1 MQNIFHSN
9 VPRDKSGGFTLIE
22 MAVVV
27 FLIGILATM
36 GLSAASSILANS
48 AISNTKKKQEV
59 IRDVLITYMA
69 TNKRLPCPAIDENGI
84 EAKSAAVPSICTGY
98 FGILPYQTL
107 GLSKSAALDGWEN
120 LFSYAVSSQWTLAYA
135 NTNTA
140 TTSNNA
146 NISFN
151 AGDAG
156 TLPVSNRTPA
166 TNATNTS
173 LGSDAIIVI
182 SHGMNGLG
190 ALTSKGT
197 RNSLPSNV
205 SDEFANVA
213 PDTFVVPA
221 SFYQREYTD
230 IDVPTYGSFDD
241 VLLRLSAAEIISQL
255 TKDGAIKSANAE
267 WAEQLVNIKNA
278 IIGYMLSTANLGCPV
293 PEATQIDNILSD
305 NNIPLID
312 PWGDSI
318 SANYTPGYCKLKNG
332 YVTKYPSCVATST
345 GPIASYTITTPN
357 GGTILGETND
367 KILGSAPAIFG
378 AKCI

>member
-1 MQNIFHSN
+1 MRTKYQL
-9 VPRDKSGGFTLIE
+9 GFTLVE

-36 GLSAASSILANS
+36 GLSAANSILTNS
-48 AISNTKKKQEV
+48 SISNTKKKQEV

-69 TNKRLPCPAIDENGI
+69 THKRLPCPAIDENGI

-98 FGILPYQTL
+98 FGVLPYQTL

-135 NTNTA
+135 NANTA
-140 TTSNNA
+140 TTSKNA
-146 NISFN
+146 NIAFN
-151 AGDAG
+151 TGDAG
-156 TLPVSNRTPA
+156 ALPVSNRTPA
-166 TNATNTS
+166 TNATSTS
-173 LGSDAIIVI
+173 LGSDAVIII
-182 SHGMNGLG
+182 SHGANGLG
-190 ALTSKGT
+190 AVTSKGT
-197 RNSLPSNV
+197 RNSLPANL

-267 WAEQLVNIKNA
+267 WAEQIQNINNALASYILDPGAANCSPPVNQNVFEDLLIA
-278 IIGYMLSTANLGCPV
+278 
-293 PEATQIDNILSD
+293 
-305 NNIPLID
+305 NNINLTD
-312 PWGDSI
+312 PWGGII
-318 SANYTPGYCKLKNG
+318 SYNRLLVKLDKEGKPTPPTASTVYTLATTTAGKFIQAPTVPVFYD
-332 YVTKYPSCVATST
+332 KYKGIIGNTCS
-345 GPIASYTITTPN
+345 
-357 GGTILGETND
+357 
-367 KILGSAPAIFG
+367 
-378 AKCI
+378 

>member
-1 MQNIFHSN
+1 MRTKYQL
-9 VPRDKSGGFTLIE
+9 GFTLVE

-36 GLSAASSILANS
+36 GLSAANSILANS
-48 AISNTKKKQEV
+48 SISNTKKKQEV
-59 IRDVLITYMA
+59 IRDVLITYLA

-140 TTSNNA
+140 TTSNNS
-146 NISFN
+146 NIAFN
-151 AGDAG
+151 TGDAG
-156 TLPVSNRTPA
+156 ALPISNRTPA

-173 LGSDAIIVI
+173 LGSDAVIVI

-213 PDTFVVPA
+213 PDTFAVPA
-221 SFYQREYTD
+221 TFYQREYTD

-241 VLLRLSAAEIISQL
+241 VLTRLSATEIISQL

-267 WAEQLVNIKNA
+267 WAEQIENINNA
-278 IIGYMLSTANLGCPV
+278 LASYMLDSSSANCEPPADLT
-293 PEATQIDNILSD
+293 EFQNLLIN
-305 NNIPLID
+305 NNISISD
-312 PWGDSI
+312 PWGGNITYNRLIFRLDDEGKPTPA
-318 SANYTPGYCKLKNG
+318 SASAPYAL
-332 YVTKYPSCVATST
+332 ATST
-345 GPIASYTITTPN
+345 AGKFMRVPTIAVFY
-357 GGTILGETND
+357 
-367 KILGSAPAIFG
+367 
-378 AKCI
+378 AKYKDIIENNCP

>member
-1 MQNIFHSN
+1 MRTKYQL
-9 VPRDKSGGFTLIE
+9 GFTLVE

-36 GLSAASSILANS
+36 GLSAANSILANS
-48 AISNTKKKQEV
+48 SISNTKKKQEV

-84 EAKSAAVPSICTGY
+84 EAKSATVPSICTGY
-98 FGILPYQTL
+98 FGVLPYQTL

-140 TTSNNA
+140 TTSNNS
-146 NISFN
+146 NIAFN
-151 AGDAG
+151 PGDAG

-173 LGSDAIIVI
+173 LGSDAVIII

-197 RNSLPSNV
+197 RNSLPANT
-205 SDEFANVA
+205 SDEFANAA
-213 PDTFVVPA
+213 PDTFAVPTT
-221 SFYQREYTD
+221 FYQREYTD

-241 VLLRLSAAEIISQL
+241 VILRLSSTEIASQL

-267 WAEQLVNIKNA
+267 WAEQQQNISNA
-278 IIGYMLSTANLGCPV
+278 VIGFIFSATNPNCLTPAATDITNLL
-293 PEATQIDNILSD
+293 ID
-305 NNIPLID
+305 NNIPAVD
-312 PWGDSI
+312 PWGDLIQSNY
-318 SANYTPGYCKLKNG
+318 SRNVCQLKANGN
-332 YVTKYPSCVATST
+332 VTSSSCGAETST
-345 GPIASYTITTPN
+345 TTALFTIFSPK
-357 GGTILGETND
+357 GGTVNGITNTRM
-367 KILGSAPAIFG
+367 LGSPSFNTMMAN
-378 AKCI
+378 KCP

>member
-9 VPRDKSGGFTLIE
+9 VLRDKSGGFTLIE

-36 GLSAASSILANS
+36 GLSAANSILANS
-48 AISNTKKKQEV
+48 SISNTKKKQEV
-59 IRDVLITYMA
+59 IKDVLITYMA

-84 EAKSAAVPSICTGY
+84 EAKSATVPSICTGY
-98 FGILPYQTL
+98 FGVLPYQTL

-140 TTSNNA
+140 TTSNNS
-146 NISFN
+146 NIAFN
-151 AGDAG
+151 TGDAG
-156 TLPVSNRTPA
+156 ALPISNRTPA

-173 LGSDAIIVI
+173 LGSDAVIVI

-190 ALTSKGT
+190 AFTSKGT

-205 SDEFANVA
+205 SDEFANVV
-213 PDTFVVPA
+213 PDTFSVPA
-221 SFYQREYTD
+221 MFYQREYTD

-241 VLLRLSAAEIISQL
+241 VLLRLSATEIISQL

-267 WAEQLVNIKNA
+267 WAEQIENINNALASYVLDPSASNCSPPVNNVFEDLLIA
-278 IIGYMLSTANLGCPV
+278 
-293 PEATQIDNILSD
+293 
-305 NNIPLID
+305 NNINLTD
-312 PWGDSI
+312 PWGGII
-318 SANYTPGYCKLKNG
+318 SYNRSLVKIDKEGKPTPPTASSLYTLTTTTNG
-332 YVTKYPSCVATST
+332 KFMQAPTVPVFYDKYKGIIGNTCS
-345 GPIASYTITTPN
+345 
-357 GGTILGETND
+357 
-367 KILGSAPAIFG
+367 
-378 AKCI
+378 